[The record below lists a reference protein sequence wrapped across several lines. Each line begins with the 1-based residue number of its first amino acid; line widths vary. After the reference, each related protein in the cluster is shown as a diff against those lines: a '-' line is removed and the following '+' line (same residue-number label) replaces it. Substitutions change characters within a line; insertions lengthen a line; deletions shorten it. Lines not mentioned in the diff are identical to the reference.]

1 MNTICENRCCGGM
14 SCDNA
19 KTYYCPDCQ
28 CDRNTTE
35 ERKCVHCGNNELMD
49 EYVDAKEPI
58 EMNDETSGNNES
70 CCYGECLE
78 RVGCERCIMNNL
90 ECELSDTLM
99 KLYEQKPERYLY
111 VDGLPYPFVHG
122 AKILGYSENQM
133 YGYKMKHPDDYTME
147 ILEFTGVEGAVK
159 ESVSMKFNLNGDWVW
174 RLDEMF
180 GLEVVDEAR
189 QNTCISKISAI
200 CYAMRALST
209 CLENAN
215 KS

>member
-35 ERKCVHCGNNELMD
+35 ERKCV
-49 EYVDAKEPI
+49 
-58 EMNDETSGNNES
+58 NES